1 VGARPNVLL
10 VTLDQLRGDALGCA
24 GHPLVRTPT
33 LDALAA
39 RGVRFAR
46 HHANAAPCGPGR
58 ASLYTGTYQ
67 MNHRV
72 VGNGTPLDDRLDN
85 VARVARRAGYDPI
98 LFGYTDQAVDPRT
111 VTDPD
116 DPRLEEYTGVL
127 PGFTVGLDLPDH
139 HRPWLAHLA
148 AHGHEVDDPWTA
160 LATEDQRP
168 AGLSVSAFLADHVI
182 DWLGRADD
190 EPWFAHVS
198 FLRPHPPYRA
208 AGDWSRAYD
217 PADCPAPAPVPD
229 DRHRL
234 HDRLLDHP
242 ITGAPTEPRALAE
255 LAAQYY
261 GCVSHVDHELG
272 RVLAA
277 VDARGDTD
285 RTVVVITSDHG
296 EQLGDQGLV
305 EKGGYFGASYHIPA
319 IVAGPGVVAGGVV
332 ESFTEAVD
340 VLPTICDLIGAPIP
354 LQVDGLPLT
363 PFLTGEDPPWWRT
376 AAHWEFDWRD
386 NHLTYTTD
394 EWPWQRRLERNNLA
408 VRRSEDRAYV
418 HFGDGSWRCFDLA
431 ADPTWGTLV
440 DDPAVV
446 LEEAHALL
454 AWRAEH
460 LDRTLTGTLIAQG
473 VRGRTPPPH
482 PGRPA

>member
-1 VGARPNVLL
+1 MAVRPNVLL
-10 VTLDQLRGDALGCA
+10 VTLDQFRGDALSCA

-46 HHANAAPCGPGR
+46 HHANAAPCAPGR

-85 VARVARRAGYDPI
+85 VARVARRAGYDPV

-116 DPRLEEYTGVL
+116 DPRLQEYTGVL

-139 HRPWLAHLA
+139 HRPWLTHLA
-148 AHGHEVDDPWTA
+148 GLGYDVADPWEA

-168 AGLSVSAFLADHVI
+168 AEHSVSAFLADAVV
-182 DWLGRADD
+182 DWLDGADD

-208 AGDWSRAYD
+208 AGDWARAYD
-217 PADCPAPAPVPD
+217 PADCPAPAPVPA

-242 ITGAPTEPRALAE
+242 IMGAPTDPAAVAD
-255 LAAQYY
+255 LAAQYF
-261 GCVSHVDHELG
+261 GCVSQVDHELG

-277 VDARGDTD
+277 VEARGDGD
-285 RTVVVITSDHG
+285 RTVVVVTSDHG

-305 EKGGYFGASYHIPA
+305 EKGGFFEASYHIPC
-319 IVAGPGVVAGGVV
+319 IVRGPGVTAGTVV
-332 ESFTEAVD
+332 EAFTEAVD
-340 VLPTICDLIGAPIP
+340 VLPTICELIGAPVP
-354 LQVDGLPLT
+354 LQCDGLPLT
-363 PFLTGEDPPWWRT
+363 PFLAGEDPPWWRT

-418 HFGDGSWRCFDLA
+418 HVGDGSWRCFDLA

-454 AWRAEH
+454 GWRAEH

-473 VRGRTPPPH
+473 VRGRTPPRH
-482 PGRPA
+482 PA